1 MRMTPAELETRY
13 PERLDTMIG
22 EIREIVDIES
32 PSFDAGASG
41 RVADWLENKARAI
54 SPEFVVERYA
64 ADGVGE
70 HVIIRAFAG
79 DGKSNLIIG
88 HTDTVHPVGTNRK
101 NPTRIEDG
109 KFYGCGI
116 FDMKANIVLM
126 FEALRYFIESG
137 ERPLRPV
144 NILLTADEEVGSK
157 TGRPLVEGEAAKAEN
172 CFVFEPS
179 AAGKVKTGRKGTGT
193 FTITAHG
200 APSHAGLDPEKGANA
215 VTELAKQIEMIHAVA
230 RKDAGTT
237 VNVTTFHGGAVTNVI
252 PDLATCEIDVRFSS
266 IAEGERVMDELKSLT
281 PFDERVRLEFV
292 GDINR
297 PPLERTAAVAALFEK
312 AKGIAAEF
320 DYVLGETQVGGASD
334 GNFVAALG
342 VPVLDG
348 LGIAGD
354 GAHTLHE
361 HILVD
366 DIAHRAMLVTML
378 LSRI

>member
-1 MRMTPAELETRY
+1 MTPAELQNRY
-13 PERLDTMIG
+13 EQRLPRMID

-32 PSFDAGASG
+32 PSFDADASR
-41 RVADWLENKARAI
+41 RVADWLEEKAKQI
-54 SPEFVVERYA
+54 SPEFEVERYA
-64 ADGVGE
+64 AEGVGE

-79 DGKSNLIIG
+79 DGKANLVLG
-88 HTDTVHPVGTNRK
+88 HTDTVHAIGTHEK
-101 NPTRIEDG
+101 NPTRIDGG

-126 FEALRYFIESG
+126 FEALRYFVESG
-137 ERPLRPV
+137 ERPSRPV
-144 NILLTADEEVGSK
+144 NILLAADEEVGSK
-157 TGRPLVEGEAAKAEN
+157 TGRPLVESEAAKAEN

-193 FTITAHG
+193 FTVLAHG

-215 VTELAKQIEMIHAVA
+215 VTELARQVEKIHSVA

-266 IAEGERVMDELKSLT
+266 IAEGERVLEELKRLT
-281 PFDERVRLEFV
+281 PLDERVRLEFA

-297 PPLERTAAVAALFEK
+297 PPLERTEAVAALFEK
-312 AKGIAAEF
+312 AKAIAAEF
-320 DYVLGETQVGGASD
+320 DYVLEETQVGGASD
-334 GNFVAALG
+334 GNFVAAMG

>member
-1 MRMTPAELETRY
+1 
-13 PERLDTMIG
+13 MID

-32 PSFDAGASG
+32 PSFDADASR
-41 RVADWLENKARAI
+41 RVADWLEEKAKRI
-54 SPEFVVERYA
+54 SPEFEVERRA
-64 ADGVGE
+64 AEGVGE

-79 DGKSNLIIG
+79 EGRANLVLG
-88 HTDTVHPVGTNRK
+88 HTDTVHPVGTHEK
-101 NPTRIEDG
+101 NPTRIEGG

-126 FEALRYFIESG
+126 FEALRYFFESG
-137 ERPLRPV
+137 ERPSRPV
-144 NILLTADEEVGSK
+144 NILLAADEEVGSK
-157 TGRPLVEGEAAKAEN
+157 TGRPLVESEAAKAEN

-193 FTITAHG
+193 FTVSAHG

-215 VTELAKQIEMIHAVA
+215 VTELARQVEKIHAVA
-230 RKDAGTT
+230 RKELGTT

-266 IAEGERVMDELKSLT
+266 MAEGGRVMEELKRLAA
-281 PFDERVRLEFV
+281 FDDRVRLEFV

-297 PPLERTAAVAALFEK
+297 PPLERTEAVASLFEK
-312 AKGIAAEF
+312 AKAIAAEF
-320 DYVLGETQVGGASD
+320 DYRLEETQVGGASD
-334 GNFVAALG
+334 GNFVAAMG